1 MPSLS
6 LSLFVW
12 GDLVSSCSDL
22 LIHMLTFG
30 LTALIH
36 SAIYLCVFM
45 YCLPADTLQL
55 RLFVRL
61 YREKPVEI
69 RDYSHYVCI
78 VVCKT
83 FVVVV
88 MKLFHFANV
97 RLCLCVFVFKMSER
111 SEYTI
116 QHCCWNFLSFISIKW
131 FFSIFGWWMMLD
143 SHPDDN
149 IALGLDN
156 HFVYI

>member
-1 MPSLS
+1 MYLYCIMYSTMKKLNERKFYGKCPLS

-22 LIHMLTFG
+22 LIHMLTFE

-69 RDYSHYVCI
+69 QDYSHDSMYVCMYCGLQNI
-78 VVCKT
+78 CGSGDDVVPFC
-83 FVVVV
+83 
-88 MKLFHFANV
+88 
-97 RLCLCVFVFKMSER
+97 
-111 SEYTI
+111 
-116 QHCCWNFLSFISIKW
+116 
-131 FFSIFGWWMMLD
+131 
-143 SHPDDN
+143 
-149 IALGLDN
+149 
-156 HFVYI
+156 